1 MQTLAL
7 NLGTTF
13 IDDAIALVMGP
24 ARALLRIVTGPID
37 RIANAC
43 DVAGVLTSRR
53 AAFRLLQ
60 ASRAQRERG
69 VSFFARLSPFRGL
82 AHLT

>member
-1 MQTLAL
+1 MTA
-7 NLGTTF
+7 
-13 IDDAIALVMGP
+13 
-24 ARALLRIVTGPID
+24 PID

-43 DVAGVLTSRR
+43 DVAGVLAGRR
-53 AAFRLLQ
+53 AAFRLWQ

-69 VSFFARLSPFRGL
+69 PSLFARLSPFRHL

>member
-1 MQTLAL
+1 MHSLAL

-13 IDDAIALVMGP
+13 IDDALALVTGP
-24 ARALLRIVTGPID
+24 ARALLRIVTAPVD

-43 DVAGVLTSRR
+43 DVAGVLASRR
-53 AAFRLLQ
+53 AAFRLWQ

-69 VSFFARLSPFRGL
+69 PSFFTRLSPFRHL